1 MRRRDFI
8 TLLGG
13 TAALPLPAF
22 AQQSTTPVIGFLNG
36 ASRDGYALQLTTF
49 RQGLK
54 EAGFVEG
61 QNVGIEYRWADGQ
74 YDRLSAMATDLVDRG
89 VAVIVANTPAN
100 LAAKK
105 ATTTIP
111 IVFTTGNDP
120 VQLGLVTNL
129 SRPGGN
135 VTGVTQLTVE
145 LAPKRLEL
153 AHELVPAAGVIG
165 LLVNPRNPAQSVVVT
180 RELQTAAA
188 NLGLQL
194 IVLHASAEGEV
205 EDAFTTL
212 AQKRAGALVIAPDA
226 FFNSVTEKLGELAL
240 RHLVPA
246 IFEFRQF
253 VAAGGLAS
261 YSGSITESYRLA
273 GVYTGR
279 ILKGEKPADLPVQES
294 TKVELIFNLKT
305 AKTLGVTIPVT
316 LLGRADEVI
325 E

>member
-61 QNVGIEYRWADGQ
+61 QNVGIEYRWAEGQ
-74 YDRLSAMATDLVDRG
+74 YDRLSAMATDLVDRE

-120 VQLGLVTNL
+120 VQLGLVTK
-129 SRPGGN
+129 S
-135 VTGVTQLTVE
+135 E
-145 LAPKRLEL
+145 
-153 AHELVPAAGVIG
+153 PARRQRHR
-165 LLVNPRNPAQSVVVT
+165 RNPIDCGVGSKT
-180 RELQTAAA
+180 
-188 NLGLQL
+188 
-194 IVLHASAEGEV
+194 
-205 EDAFTTL
+205 
-212 AQKRAGALVIAPDA
+212 AGA
-226 FFNSVTEKLGELAL
+226 
-240 RHLVPA
+240 
-246 IFEFRQF
+246 
-253 VAAGGLAS
+253 
-261 YSGSITESYRLA
+261 GS
-273 GVYTGR
+273 
-279 ILKGEKPADLPVQES
+279 
-294 TKVELIFNLKT
+294 
-305 AKTLGVTIPVT
+305 
-316 LLGRADEVI
+316 
-325 E
+325 